1 VPRARGTTTSKA
13 HVLIGQIQE
22 YLVQNGGSV
31 SSRDLVGR
39 FSEING
45 ADAIAEFRKM
55 VKQIADF
62 KDSMWTLKEEY
73 R

>member
-1 VPRARGTTTSKA
+1 
-13 HVLIGQIQE
+13 
-22 YLVQNGGSV
+22 
-31 SSRDLVGR
+31 VGR
-39 FSEING
+39 FSDVNG

-62 KDSMWTLKEEY
+62 KDSMWILKEEY